1 MRMRSSPEHAP
12 ERGQELVEFALTLLP
27 LFMLVIGILDLG
39 RAAYAY
45 AVLHN
50 AAREGC
56 RYGVINPDDTDTIKN
71 VVVNRGLGLNLDPAD
86 VTVELLDLYSN
97 VPGDDTVQVSVTY
110 DFPIVTPFIGAF
122 FGGSNQVTLATQA
135 AMRLE
140 K

>member
-45 AVLHN
+45 TVMHN

-110 DFPIVTPFIGAF
+110 DFTIVTPLIGAF
-122 FGGSNQVTLATQA
+122 FGGSNEVTLATQA

>member
-1 MRMRSSPEHAP
+1 MLPQASPAHAR
-12 ERGQELVEFALTLLP
+12 ERGQDLVEFALTLLP
-27 LFMLVIGILDLG
+27 LFILVIGILDLG

-71 VVVNRGLGLNLDPAD
+71 VVVNRGLGLNLVPDD

-110 DFPIVTPFIGAF
+110 DFTIVTPFISAL
-122 FGGSNQVTLATQA
+122 FGGSNPVTLVTQA

>member
-12 ERGQELVEFALTLLP
+12 ERGQDLVEFALTLLP
-27 LFMLVIGILDLG
+27 LFILVIGILDLG

-110 DFPIVTPFIGAF
+110 DFTIVTPFISAL
-122 FGGSNQVTLATQA
+122 FGGSNPVTLVTQA

>member
-56 RYGVINPDDTDTIKN
+56 RYGVINPDNTDEIKN
-71 VVVNRGLGLNLDPAD
+71 IVVNRALGLNLVPDD
-86 VTVELLDLYSN
+86 VTVELRDLYSN
-97 VPGDDTVQVSVTY
+97 VPGDDTVQVSATY

>member
-1 MRMRSSPEHAP
+1 MLPQASPAHAR
-12 ERGQELVEFALTLLP
+12 ERGQELVEFALTLIP
-27 LFMLVIGILDLG
+27 LFMLLMGILDLG
-39 RAAYAY
+39 RATYAY
-45 AVLHN
+45 TVMHN

-56 RYGVINPDDTDTIKN
+56 RYGIVNPENTDEIKN
-71 VVVNRGLGLNLDPAD
+71 IVVNRGLGLNLVPDD

-110 DFPIVTPFIGAF
+110 DFPIVTPLIGAF
-122 FGGSNQVTLATQA
+122 FGGSSEVTLTTQA

>member
-1 MRMRSSPEHAP
+1 MLTQASPVRAR

-27 LFMLVIGILDLG
+27 LFILVIGILDLG

-45 AVLHN
+45 TVMHN
-50 AAREGC
+50 ATREGC
-56 RYGVINPDDTDTIKN
+56 RYGVINPDNTDTIKN
-71 VVVNRGLGLNLDPAD
+71 VVVNRALGLNLDPAD

>member
-12 ERGQELVEFALTLLP
+12 ERGQDLVEFALTLLP
-27 LFMLVIGILDLG
+27 LFILVIGILDLG

-71 VVVNRGLGLNLDPAD
+71 VVVNRGLGLNLVPDD

-110 DFPIVTPFIGAF
+110 DFTIVTPFISAL
-122 FGGSNQVTLATQA
+122 FGGSNPVTLVTQA

>member
-1 MRMRSSPEHAP
+1 MRSSPEHAP
-12 ERGQELVEFALTLLP
+12 ERGQDLVEFALTLLP
-27 LFMLVIGILDLG
+27 LFILVIGILDLG

-110 DFPIVTPFIGAF
+110 DFTIVTPFISAL
-122 FGGSNQVTLATQA
+122 FGGSNPVTLVTQA

>member
-1 MRMRSSPEHAP
+1 MPPQASPAHAR
-12 ERGQELVEFALTLLP
+12 ERGQELVEFALTLIP
-27 LFMLVIGILDLG
+27 LFMLLMGILDLG
-39 RAAYAY
+39 RATYAY
-45 AVLHN
+45 TVMHN

-56 RYGVINPDDTDTIKN
+56 RYGIVNPENTDGIQN
-71 VVVNRGLGLNLDPAD
+71 VVVSRALGLNLDPAD

-110 DFPIVTPFIGAF
+110 DFTIVTPFISAF

>member
-1 MRMRSSPEHAP
+1 MLPQASPAHAR
-12 ERGQELVEFALTLLP
+12 ERGQDLVEFALTLLP
-27 LFMLVIGILDLG
+27 LFILVIGILDLG

-71 VVVNRGLGLNLDPAD
+71 VVVNRGLGLNLVPDD

-110 DFPIVTPFIGAF
+110 DFTIVTPFIGAL
-122 FGGSNQVTLATQA
+122 FGGSNPVTLVTQA